1 MSTEPTSL
9 RLDADAKKAA
19 YAIFDQVGLKPAQ
32 AMNLFLRQV
41 ALTKGIP
48 FPITIPNA
56 ATRAAMEELERGNGE
71 SFDNSD
77 DFYND
82 LGI

>member
-9 RLDADAKKAA
+9 RLDSDAKKAA
-19 YAIFDQVGLKPAQ
+19 YAVFEEVGLKPAQ
-32 AMNLFLRQV
+32 AVNLFFRQV
-41 ALTKGIP
+41 ALSNGLP
-48 FPITIPNA
+48 FPVSIPNA
-56 ATRAAMEELERGNGE
+56 DTLAAMEELRQGGGKK
-71 SFDNSD
+71 FRATD